1 MSWRRRRLGP
11 SEVGSVRLVEK
22 TRGLASLFP
31 LCMLQIRFSD
41 SQELSLGAVQSRAGQ
56 ERKWN
61 DIYIYSFQPISY
73 YRRQRV
79 RLGIFVSILLT

>member
-1 MSWRRRRLGP
+1 MSWRRRKLGP

-41 SQELSLGAVQSRAGQ
+41 SQELSIGAVQSRAGK
-56 ERKWN
+56 EME
-61 DIYIYSFQPISY
+61 
-73 YRRQRV
+73 
-79 RLGIFVSILLT
+79 

>member
-22 TRGLASLFP
+22 TWGLASLFP

-41 SQELSLGAVQSRAGQ
+41 SQELSFGAVQSRAGK
-56 ERKWN
+56 EME
-61 DIYIYSFQPISY
+61 
-73 YRRQRV
+73 
-79 RLGIFVSILLT
+79 

>member
-22 TRGLASLFP
+22 ARGLALFP

-41 SQELSLGAVQSRAGQ
+41 SQELSLEVVQSRAGK
-56 ERKWN
+56 EME
-61 DIYIYSFQPISY
+61 
-73 YRRQRV
+73 
-79 RLGIFVSILLT
+79 

>member
-22 TRGLASLFP
+22 PRGLASLFP

-41 SQELSLGAVQSRAGQ
+41 SQELSLEVVQSRAGK
-56 ERKWN
+56 EIEWH
-61 DIYIYSFQPISY
+61 IYLQLSANF
-73 YRRQRV
+73 
-79 RLGIFVSILLT
+79 LLSQTASTAM